1 LRRFVLRQVLGR
13 GWQLPA
19 NRRLQLLFAS
29 AAASLLIFP
38 ACSGG
43 SGASESTNETG
54 TRASGLSDALQGVL
68 DEFRAGNDL
77 PGVSAAVIAPG
88 MGLWSGESGVADTG
102 TGEPLRANALF
113 PIGDVSKNLTAA
125 LVLKLADDGVLT
137 LDDPVGDYVSG
148 VPNGAKVTIR
158 QLLALTSGLGPLEQD
173 FWRVLQ
179 EEPSRHWTPRET
191 LGYMA
196 APYAPPGEGFRYW
209 DINFNEGYRHG
220 DPNYVVAGAVIEAA
234 TSSTVA
240 DELKRR
246 LLAPLGLGK
255 DIFVQGEECIPR
267 EIVHGYQDLSRGSD
281 VFAGDGE
288 LDDTLGLE
296 TEWQPGPGSTCS
308 YLVPTP
314 AFATATFTDGA
325 MVATA
330 PGLARWA
337 ESLFSGKAVS
347 RASLEA
353 MTDFHPISF
362 PQGGHRDYGLGV
374 AEYVMRGVV
383 WEHEGA
389 FPGYASYMG
398 YLPEERIGV
407 VALTNAVFSPRP
419 LADELLGALFE
430 HASQP

>member
-1 LRRFVLRQVLGR
+1 VLRQGLAR
-13 GWQLPA
+13 GWQLGA
-19 NRRLQLLFAS
+19 KRRLQLLFAS
-29 AAASLLIFP
+29 AGASLLILP
-38 ACSGG
+38 ACSSSG
-43 SGASESTNETG
+43 SEPTSETG
-54 TRASGLSDALQGVL
+54 TRASELSAALQRVL
-68 DEFRAGNDL
+68 DDFRAANDL

-88 MGLWSGESGVADTG
+88 VRLWSGESGVADTR
-102 TGEPLRANALF
+102 TSEPLRPNALF
-113 PIGDVSKNLTAA
+113 PIGDLSKNLTAA
-125 LVLKLADDGVLT
+125 LVVKLAEDGVLT
-137 LDDPVGDYVSG
+137 LDDAVADYVSG
-148 VPNGAKVTIR
+148 VPNGSKITIR
-158 QLLALTSGLGPLEQD
+158 QLLGLTSGLGPFKKE

-179 EEPSRHWTPRET
+179 EEPSRRWTPKET
-191 LGYMA
+191 LTYMT

-246 LLAPLGLGK
+246 LVGPLGLSNE
-255 DIFVQGEECIPR
+255 IFVQGEECIPR

-296 TEWQPGPGSTCS
+296 TGWQPEPGSCS

-314 AFATATFTDGA
+314 AFATAVFTDGA
-325 MVATA
+325 MVASA

-337 ESLFSGKAVS
+337 KTLFSGTAVS

-398 YLPEERIGV
+398 YVPEEGVSV

-419 LADELLGALFE
+419 LADDLLGVLFE
-430 HASQP
+430 HRSQP

>member
-1 LRRFVLRQVLGR
+1 
-13 GWQLPA
+13 
-19 NRRLQLLFAS
+19 
-29 AAASLLIFP
+29 
-38 ACSGG
+38 
-43 SGASESTNETG
+43 
-54 TRASGLSDALQGVL
+54 
-68 DEFRAGNDL
+68 
-77 PGVSAAVIAPG
+77 
-88 MGLWSGESGVADTG
+88 M
-102 TGEPLRANALF
+102 
-113 PIGDVSKNLTAA
+113 
-125 LVLKLADDGVLT
+125 
-137 LDDPVGDYVSG
+137 
-148 VPNGAKVTIR
+148 
-158 QLLALTSGLGPLEQD
+158 
-173 FWRVLQ
+173 
-179 EEPSRHWTPRET
+179 
-191 LGYMA
+191 M

-234 TSSTVA
+234 TGSTVA

-246 LLAPLGLGK
+246 LLGPLGLSNE
-255 DIFVQGEECIPR
+255 IFVQGEECIPR
-267 EIVHGYQDLSRGSD
+267 EIAHGYQDLSRGSD

-296 TEWQPGPGSTCS
+296 TGWQPEPGSCS

-314 AFATATFTDGA
+314 AFATAIFTDGA
-325 MVATA
+325 MVASA

-337 ESLFSGKAVS
+337 KTLFSGTAVS

-398 YLPEERIGV
+398 YLPEEGVSV

-419 LADELLGALFE
+419 LADDLLGVLFE
-430 HASQP
+430 HRSQR

>member
-1 LRRFVLRQVLGR
+1 VLRQGLWRR
-13 GWQLPA
+13 GWKLPA
-19 NRRLQLLFAS
+19 TRQLQLLLAS
-29 AAASLLIFP
+29 AAASLLILP

-43 SGASESTNETG
+43 SGRSEPTKETG
-54 TRASGLSDALQGVL
+54 TRVSELSAGLQRVL
-68 DEFRAGNDL
+68 DDFRATNDL
-77 PGVSAAVIAPG
+77 PGVSAAVLAPG
-88 MGLWSGESGVADTG
+88 VGLWSGASGVADTR
-102 TGEPLRANALF
+102 TSEPLRPNALL

-125 LVLKLADDGVLT
+125 LLVKLAEDGVLT
-137 LDDPVGDYVSG
+137 LDDAVGDHVSG
-148 VPNGAKVTIR
+148 VPNGSKTTLR
-158 QLLALTSGLGPLEQD
+158 QLLGLTSGLGPLKRD

-179 EEPSRHWTPRET
+179 EEPSRRWTPRET
-191 LGYMA
+191 IGYMA
-196 APYAPPGEGFRYW
+196 APYASPGDGFRYW
-209 DINFNEGYRHG
+209 DVNFNEGYRHG

-240 DELKRR
+240 DELKER
-246 LLAPLGLGK
+246 LLRPLGLGK

-267 EIVHGYQDLSRGSD
+267 EIAHGYQDLSRRSD
-281 VFAGDGE
+281 VFAGHGE

-296 TEWQPGPGSTCS
+296 TGWRPEPESACS

-314 AFATATFTDGA
+314 AFATAIFTDGA
-325 MVATA
+325 MVASA
-330 PGLARWA
+330 PALARWA
-337 ESLFSGKAVS
+337 QALFGGKALS

-398 YLPEERIGV
+398 YLPKEGVSV

-419 LADELLGALFE
+419 LADALLAVLFE
-430 HASQP
+430 HRSQP

>member
-1 LRRFVLRQVLGR
+1 VLQR
-13 GWQLPA
+13 
-19 NRRLQLLFAS
+19 
-29 AAASLLIFP
+29 
-38 ACSGG
+38 
-43 SGASESTNETG
+43 
-54 TRASGLSDALQGVL
+54 VL
-68 DEFRAGNDL
+68 DEFRRSNDL
-77 PGVSAAVIAPG
+77 PGVSAAVIAPEV
-88 MGLWSGESGVADTG
+88 GLWSGASGVADTR
-102 TGEPLRANALF
+102 TSEPLRPNALF

-125 LVLKLADDGVLT
+125 LVLKLAEDRVLT
-137 LDDPVGDYVSG
+137 LDDAVGDHVSG
-148 VPNGAKVTIR
+148 VPNGSKITIR
-158 QLLALTSGLGPLEQD
+158 QLLGLTSGLGPLKQD

-179 EEPSRHWTPRET
+179 EEPSRRWTPREP

-246 LLAPLGLGK
+246 LLGPLGLSK
-255 DIFVQGEECIPR
+255 DIFVQGEECIPH
-267 EIVHGYQDLSRGSD
+267 EIAHGYQDLSRGPD

-296 TEWQPGPGSTCS
+296 TGWQPKPASTCS

-314 AFATATFTDGA
+314 AFATAIFTDGA
-325 MVATA
+325 MVASA

-337 ESLFSGKAVS
+337 EALFSGKAVS
-347 RASLEA
+347 RASLQA
-353 MTDFHPISF
+353 RTDFHPISF
-362 PQGGHRDYGLGV
+362 PEGGHRDYGLGV
-374 AEYVMRGVV
+374 AAFVMRGVV

-398 YLPEERIGV
+398 YLPEEGVSV

-419 LADELLGALFE
+419 LADALLGALFD
-430 HASQP
+430 HRSQP

>member
-1 LRRFVLRQVLGR
+1 V
-13 GWQLPA
+13 PA
-19 NRRLQLLFAS
+19 KRRLQLLFAS
-29 AAASLLIFP
+29 AAASLLILP

-43 SGASESTNETG
+43 SSGSGSTSETG
-54 TRASGLSDALQGVL
+54 TRSAREVSAALQRVL
-68 DEFRAGNDL
+68 DEFRATNDL

-88 MGLWSGESGVADTG
+88 VGLWSGVSGVADTR
-102 TGEPLRANALF
+102 TSAPLRLNALF

-125 LVLKLADDGVLT
+125 LLVKLAEDGVLT
-137 LDDPVGDYVSG
+137 LDDVVADYVSG
-148 VPNGAKVTIR
+148 VPNGSKITIR
-158 QLLALTSGLGPLEQD
+158 QLLGLTSGLGPLKQD

-179 EEPSRHWTPRET
+179 EEPSRRWKPTQT
-191 LGYMA
+191 LGYMV
-196 APYAPPGEGFRYW
+196 APYAAPGEGFRYW
-209 DINFNEGYRHG
+209 DVNFNEGYRHG

-240 DELKRR
+240 DELKGR
-246 LLAPLGLGK
+246 LLGPLGLSK
-255 DIFVQGEECIPR
+255 EIFVQGEECIPR
-267 EIVHGYQDLSRGSD
+267 EIPHGYQDLSRGSD
-281 VFAGDGE
+281 VFAADGE

-296 TEWQPGPGSTCS
+296 TGWRPEPGSTCS

-314 AFATATFTDGA
+314 AFATAIFTDGA
-325 MVATA
+325 MVASA
-330 PGLARWA
+330 PALARWA
-337 ESLFSGKAVS
+337 EALFSAKALS

-362 PQGGHRDYGLGV
+362 PQSGHRDYGLGV

-398 YLPEERIGV
+398 YLPDEGVSV

-419 LADELLGALFE
+419 LADALLGVLFE
-430 HASQP
+430 HRSQP

>member
-1 LRRFVLRQVLGR
+1 VLASTRVR
-13 GWQLPA
+13 ARWQLPA
-19 NRRLQLLFAS
+19 KRRLQLLFAS
-29 AAASLLIFP
+29 AAASLLILP
-38 ACSGG
+38 ACSRG
-43 SGASESTNETG
+43 SSGSEPTNETG
-54 TRASGLSDALQGVL
+54 TRSARELSAALQRVVE
-68 DEFRAGNDL
+68 EFRAANDL
-77 PGVSAAVIAPG
+77 PGVSAALIAPG
-88 MGLWSGESGVADTG
+88 VGLWSGVSGVADTR
-102 TGEPLRANALF
+102 TSEPLRPNALF

-125 LVLKLADDGVLT
+125 LVLKLAEDRVLA
-137 LDDPVGDYVSG
+137 LDDAVADYVSG
-148 VPNGAKVTIR
+148 VPNGSKITIR
-158 QLLALTSGLGPLEQD
+158 QLLGLTSGLGPLKQD

-179 EEPSRHWTPRET
+179 EEPSRRWTPRET

-196 APYAPPGEGFRYW
+196 APYARPGEGFRYW
-209 DINFNEGYRHG
+209 DVNFNEGYRHG

-240 DELKRR
+240 GELKRR
-246 LLAPLGLGK
+246 LLGRFDLSK

-267 EIVHGYQDLSRGSD
+267 EITHGYQDLSRGSD

-296 TEWQPGPGSTCS
+296 TGWQPEPGSTCS
-308 YLVPTP
+308 YLVPSP
-314 AFATATFTDGA
+314 AFATAIFTDGA
-325 MVATA
+325 MVASA

-337 ESLFSGKAVS
+337 ETLFSGKAVS
-347 RASLEA
+347 PASLEA

-398 YLPEERIGV
+398 YLPEEGVSV
-407 VALTNAVFSPRP
+407 VALTNAVFSMRP
-419 LADELLGALFE
+419 LADALLGALFD
-430 HASQP
+430 HRSQP